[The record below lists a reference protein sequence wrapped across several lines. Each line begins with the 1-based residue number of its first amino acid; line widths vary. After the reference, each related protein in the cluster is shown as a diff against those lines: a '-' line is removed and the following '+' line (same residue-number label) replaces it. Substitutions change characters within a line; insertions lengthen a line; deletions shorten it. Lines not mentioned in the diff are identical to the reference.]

1 MTVSL
6 LFASQVNAVVY
17 LIPLLAVISLVYNA
31 TRYEL
36 PQIIIQRS
44 IRFFFPTRRSSD
56 LFAFVEFVNRQAP
69 VFCTGD
75 LPDPAMLKFAA
86 ETF

>member
-44 IRFFFPTRRSSD
+44 IHFFFTSVIIMGALMTLLALLSWN
-56 LFAFVEFVNRQAP
+56 L
-69 VFCTGD
+69 
-75 LPDPAMLKFAA
+75 
-86 ETF
+86 